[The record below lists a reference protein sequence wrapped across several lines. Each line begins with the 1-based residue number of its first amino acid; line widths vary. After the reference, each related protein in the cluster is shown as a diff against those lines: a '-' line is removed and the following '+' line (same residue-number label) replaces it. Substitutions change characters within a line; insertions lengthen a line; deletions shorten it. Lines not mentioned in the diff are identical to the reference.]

1 MKSKGLISHLL
12 VFLAGLM
19 AVFSATACSGGA
31 DGAPVKVTILDGDR
45 SETAEGTDGMTVARL
60 LEKAEVS
67 VGKRDRVVPARNV
80 KWRDAG
86 AHAITVKR
94 YAKVKVIADDT
105 SEVVE
110 LIGGT
115 VELAM
120 SKAGFSPAK
129 YDADEDK
136 RAYLTN
142 GMEIHVS
149 MHQDGFVTDGKTA
162 HYIVKGIVQKN
173 GIVGSEK
180 EGYYYADKDG
190 VIDLGYCDGVNC
202 DGKDWII
209 IEGKA
214 KKVESDSDKTL
225 FAAAKAV
232 AACTNSRMSRVEKL
246 HQCFNYIKTSYLE
259 GVRHDPPYTEMD
271 WPIVYA
277 NDLYVYGKGDC
288 FSYGAAYAYMGKAI
302 GYEEV
307 YACNTGGH
315 GWAEIEGKYYDPEWD
330 MHHQEYNHFGVSP
343 EDPCDVNYSGTLLPG
358 VKWMRIKI

>member
-1 MKSKGLISHLL
+1 MKTRYLHNSTIFSLLIVLIAIACERPTEPDEGEDNTTIPVEYVQLNSNSLILHPGEL
-12 VFLAGLM
+12 VCLYY
-19 AVFSATACSGGA
+19 AVYPENATVNSINWSTSDDNVATVYQNGAVSA
-31 DGAPVKVTILDGDR
+31 I
-45 SETAEGTDGMTVARL
+45 AEG
-60 LEKAEVS
+60 S
-67 VGKRDRVVPARNV
+67 CC
-80 KWRDAG
+80 
-86 AHAITVKR
+86 IT
-94 YAKVKVIADDT
+94 
-105 SEVVE
+105 
-110 LIGGT
+110 
-115 VELAM
+115 
-120 SKAGFSPAK
+120 
-129 YDADEDK
+129 
-136 RAYLTN
+136 
-142 GMEIHVS
+142 
-149 MHQDGFVTDGKTA
+149 
-162 HYIVKGIVQKN
+162 
-173 GIVGSEK
+173 
-180 EGYYYADKDG
+180 
-190 VIDLGYCDGVNC
+190 VNC